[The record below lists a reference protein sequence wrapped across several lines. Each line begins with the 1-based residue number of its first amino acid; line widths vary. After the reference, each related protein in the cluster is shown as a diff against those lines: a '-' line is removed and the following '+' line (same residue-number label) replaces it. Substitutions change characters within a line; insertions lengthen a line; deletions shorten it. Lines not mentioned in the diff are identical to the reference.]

1 MLVSVL
7 IFYSIFDLLVFVLTT
22 FALFISDSTMKRKVD
37 GMISLGCFV
46 LLLIVFVKC
55 SLAVT
60 VTELEV
66 GPKITVIADEVKE
79 VKEEKSTENE

>member
-1 MLVSVL
+1 MR
-7 IFYSIFDLLVFVLTT
+7 
-22 FALFISDSTMKRKVD
+22 RKLD

-60 VTELEV
+60 VNELEV

-79 VKEEKSTENE
+79 QSEKSTGNE